1 MYHNRVAKAD
11 LHIHTTASDG
21 RMSPVEV
28 VREAANLN
36 LAVIAITDHDTTRGI
51 QPALEEAKNY
61 DLEVMPGVEITTAFD
76 QKECHLLAYD
86 FDIENESIR
95 SLLKAHQKARVSR
108 AQWIIRQLK
117 KEGLQLDIDEVLAE
131 AGGRNVGRPHI
142 AEILRKKGYIG
153 SVKEAFIRYLSDDAL
168 GIIESNYYA
177 FDKVINMVKKAGGV
191 VVLAHP
197 GRLYGPDELKQ
208 LVQAGFDGIETKHP
222 SHNYEIQKQIEEF
235 AARHNL
241 LMTGGSDFH
250 GEARDYYRHF
260 GTLTVEQ
267 SCVDQIQALAERRKK
282 LSP

>member
-1 MYHNRVAKAD
+1 M
-11 LHIHTTASDG
+11 HIHTTASDG

-36 LAVIAITDHDTTRGI
+36 LAVIAITDHDTIRGI
-51 QPALEEAKNY
+51 QPALKEAKNY
-61 DLEVMPGVEITTAFD
+61 DLEVMPGVEITTAFG
-76 QKECHLLAYD
+76 QEECHLLAYD
-86 FDIENESIR
+86 FDIENESMR
-95 SLLKAHQKARVSR
+95 NLLKAHQKVRVSR

-131 AGGRNVGRPHI
+131 AEGRNVGRPHI

-153 SVKEAFIRYLSDDAL
+153 SIKEAFIRYLSDDAL
-168 GIIESNYYA
+168 GIIESNYHT
-177 FDKVINMVKKAGGV
+177 FDKVIAIVKKAGGV

-208 LVQAGFDGIETKHP
+208 LIQAGFDGIETKHP
-222 SHNYEIQKQIEEF
+222 SHNYEIQKEIEEF

-250 GEARDYYRHF
+250 GEVRDYYRHF

-267 SCVDQIQALAERRKK
+267 SCVDQIQALAESRKK
-282 LSP
+282 LSA